1 MTHEAGSMMTDADRD
16 RLEQFKNDL
25 REDGTATE
33 DQRDRAA
40 EDMRFVGLPGGMW
53 EDFLTNDDMSVNR
66 VKLELDLVSDFLQGF
81 IGEWNQNRIGV
92 EYKPND
98 RGTTKDDG
106 DLLNG
111 IYRSD
116 FRQYSGKLAT
126 DIAVDEC
133 ATAGFGAFKLATKF
147 EDEGDPENDNQVIE
161 WRPVFNAYNTVF
173 WDSAAKRP
181 DKADAN
187 HCTVLDQFTKES
199 FEREYP
205 GAVPS
210 SAYDPETR
218 RFSSTTFRT
227 AEIIYIA
234 TRYDVRIIPDVVW
247 VYNNLQSGA
256 VESYREDDHEIIK
269 DELAKDEFR
278 EFVRKRRLKTR
289 VIDKTVFSGDAILE
303 PARRIVGKWIPI
315 IPFYGF
321 RSYVGNQEF
330 YRGLV
335 RKLKDAQ
342 RLFNMQVSQLAENAA
357 SHGQEVPIFDP
368 QQMENPDIQEVWAN
382 KNNKAYLLADS
393 LRDDDG
399 NIVQAGPL
407 AYSKPGSLDASTQSL
422 MQIVPS
428 FMETVTGGPP
438 QESFR
443 KDLSGKA
450 IKALV
455 QRENRKTQV
464 VNDNIASSIAHSGTV
479 YQSMASEVYTTRRIV
494 TTLNKDGT
502 EGTEQLL
509 GFVIDEKTGQAVESN
524 DLRGKKFQSY
534 ADVGPQYETM
544 REQTVEDAKGM
555 LEAISE
561 IPEGKQYVPALL
573 AIIIDNMVGVGL
585 DPIKEINRNVM
596 LSQGMVK
603 PQTPEE
609 EAFVQGL
616 QQRSQEEGPQQKLL
630 EAATRQQEAE
640 ARNLDAASVQ
650 KTADAQKKLAE
661 TEKITSEIGT
671 KRDQVSLDRQ
681 KAVVETITRRLQ

>member
-1 MTHEAGSMMTDADRD
+1 
-16 RLEQFKNDL
+16 
-25 REDGTATE
+25 
-33 DQRDRAA
+33 
-40 EDMRFVGLPGGMW
+40 MW
-53 EDFLTNDDMSVNR
+53 EDFLTDDNQVNQR

-81 IGEWNQNRIGV
+81 VGEWNQNRVGV

-98 RGTTKDDG
+98 RGTTKDDSN
-106 DLLNG
+106 LLNG

-126 DIAVDEC
+126 DTAVDEC
-133 ATAGFGAFKLATKF
+133 ATSGVGAFKLATKF

-161 WRPVFNAYNTVF
+161 WRPIFNAYNSVF
-173 WDSAAKRP
+173 WDCSAKRP

-205 GAVPS
+205 GEVPS
-210 SAYDPETR
+210 SAFDPETR
-218 RFSSTTFRT
+218 RYSTQSFRT
-227 AEIIYIA
+227 QEIVYIA
-234 TRYDVRIIPDVVW
+234 TRYEVQTISEDVW
-247 VYNNLQSGA
+247 VYNNLQAGK
-256 VESYREDDHEIIK
+256 VEAYTNEDHDSVRED
-269 DELAKDEFR
+269 LAKDDFR
-278 EFVRKRRLKTR
+278 DFVRRRRIKRKT
-289 VIDKTVFSGDAILE
+289 VEKTVFSGDVILE
-303 PARRIVGKWIPI
+303 PPRRIAGRWIPVV
-315 IPFYGF
+315 PFYGF

-335 RKLKDAQ
+335 RKMKDAQ

-357 SHGQEVPIFDP
+357 SSGQEVPIFDP
-368 QQMENPDIQEVWAN
+368 QQMENPDIQSIWAD

-393 LRDDDG
+393 LRDDEG
-399 NIVQAGPL
+399 KIVHAGPL
-407 AYSKPGSLDASTQSL
+407 AYSKPGALDQSTQSL
-422 MQIVPS
+422 MQIVPN
-428 FMETVTGGPP
+428 FIETVTGGPP

-450 IKALV
+450 IKALI

-464 VNDNIASSIAHSGTV
+464 VNDNIQTSIAHSGAV
-479 YQSMASEVYTTRRIV
+479 YQSMAAEVYTTRRIV
-494 TTLNKDGT
+494 TTLAKDGSEST
-502 EGTEQLL
+502 EKLL
-509 GFVIDEKTGQAVESN
+509 GTVIDEKTGQMVEAN

-534 ADVGPQYETM
+534 SDVGPQYETM

-555 LEAISE
+555 LETISE
-561 IPEGKQYVPALL
+561 IPEGKQYIPALL
-573 AIIIDNMVGVGL
+573 AIIIENMVGVGL

-616 QQRSQEEGPQQKLL
+616 EQQSEKEDPQQKLI
-630 EAATRQQEAE
+630 EAAAAQQEAE
-640 ARNLDAASVQ
+640 ARSLDASSVQ